1 VYNTYA
7 MKVLRLFLLLFSVVQ
22 LNAQYD
28 QIPLLN
34 PSFEGYPAR
43 GTRDIDFRLAGWF
56 DCAPDYF
63 KGQTP
68 PDVQPGTMEF
78 FDVTTLPVDG
88 KTYLGMVTRQ
98 NETWEMVSQRLVSPL
113 EGGKCYSFHIDL
125 ARSQTY
131 VSQLLNTVDT
141 TKKFNF
147 NKPIV
152 LRIWGGRNISEKREL
167 LAESPAIGH
176 TDWKTYSFEFN
187 VKKDHDF
194 LILEAFYKTPTLLP
208 YNGNILLDNASP
220 YIKQI
225 ACPGEEELL
234 ASLEQENPVPK
245 SSKVEAPPK
254 RSLNKSKETNKSLAQ
269 KEEVPDD
276 KLKKPRK
283 AFSGKILT
291 ELDSKKLKEG
301 QTIRIQQLYFEA
313 DSSNFT
319 EDSYQVLDEIYYF
332 LKENPSVVI
341 EIGGHTNGIP
351 GEKYCEALS
360 LRRAKSVANYLY
372 KKGIPQDR
380 LFFKGYGKQRPIASN
395 KTHIGRQ
402 KNQRVEIKILKVS

>member
-1 VYNTYA
+1 
-7 MKVLRLFLLLFSVVQ
+7 MKVLQVILWLFLAVQ

-28 QIPLLN
+28 EIPLVN

-43 GTRDIDFRLAGWF
+43 GTKDIDFKLSGWF

-63 KGQTP
+63 RGQTP
-68 PDVQPGTMEF
+68 PDVQPGTMDF

-88 KTYLGMVTRQ
+88 ETYLGMVTRQ
-98 NETWEMVSQRLVSPL
+98 NETWELVSQRLMSPL
-113 EGGKCYSFHIDL
+113 KGGNCYSFHIDL
-125 ARSQTY
+125 ARSETY
-131 VSQLLNTVDT
+131 VSQLLNEVDT

-147 NKPIV
+147 NKPVV
-152 LRIWGGRNISEKREL
+152 LRIWGGRNLSDKREL

-176 TDWKTYSFEFN
+176 TDWRTYSFEFN
-187 VKKDHDF
+187 VKRDHDF
-194 LILEAFYKTPTLLP
+194 FILEAFYKTPTLLP

-220 YIKQI
+220 FIRQI

-234 ASLEQENPVPK
+234 VSLEVEETQIPK

-254 RSLNKSKETNKSLAQ
+254 RSLNKSKGNNQSLDG
-269 KEEVPDD
+269 KEKDSEI
-276 KLKKPRK
+276 LKKPGKTTSR
-283 AFSGKILT
+283 KILT

-319 EDSYQVLDEIYYF
+319 EDSYDVLDEIFYF

-351 GEKYCEALS
+351 GQKYCEALS

-372 KKGIPQDR
+372 KKGIPQNR
-380 LFFKGYGKQRPIASN
+380 LFFKGYGKQRPVASN

-402 KNQRVEIKILKVS
+402 KNQRVEIKILKVG